1 MRVFLTGGTGY
12 IGRVLARRLAEAGY
26 EVRALVRPTSEA
38 EPLKQLG
45 IATFVGD
52 IADRV
57 SMREGMSGADWVIH
71 AAAELDLNRPP
82 EQMRRANL
90 QGSENVASLAYKLG
104 VGRFLSVS
112 SMAYFG
118 GSPIDG
124 SAAGE
129 DAPLQTPFPTH
140 YSATKHS
147 GELAIQE
154 WAKRGLRVN
163 TVYPSLVYGPPGKKE
178 GANALLRG
186 FLKGRFP
193 VLVGADRRMSW
204 IYLDDLVEGML
215 KVMAKAPPGR
225 GYLMAGDV
233 AILRDLVER
242 VCALG
247 GVKAPRLN
255 LPLGAARIG
264 LALSAPLYRL
274 RGRRPPFSAEQLN
287 SLERHWAFDDSRA
300 RTELDWRPRG
310 LGEGLPPTVEFLQA
324 EPSPPQPSSPAP
336 SLPPSPG
343 EEGAKQKEVSS

>member
-12 IGRVLARRLAEAGY
+12 IGRALARRLAETGH
-26 EVRALVRPTSEA
+26 EVRALVRPTSDA
-38 EPLKQLG
+38 EPLEQLG

-52 IADRV
+52 IADRA
-57 SMREGMSGADWVIH
+57 SMREAMSGADWVIH
-71 AAAELDLNRPP
+71 AAAELDLTGPP
-82 EQMRRANL
+82 ERMRRANV
-90 QGSENVASLAYKLG
+90 QGSENVASLTYKLG

-118 GSPIDG
+118 GSPPDG

-129 DAPLQTPFPTH
+129 DAPLQTPFPTL

-147 GELAIQE
+147 GEQAIQE

-215 KVMAKAPPGR
+215 KVIEKAPPGR
-225 GYLMAGDV
+225 HYLMTGDT
-233 AILRDLVER
+233 ATLRDLVDR

-247 GVKAPRLN
+247 GVKPPRRD
-255 LPLGAARIG
+255 LPIG
-264 LALSAPLYRL
+264 LARLGLAVSSPLYRL

-287 SLERHWAFDDSRA
+287 SLERHWSFDDSRA
-300 RTELDWRPRG
+300 RTELDWHPRG
-310 LGEGLPPTVEFLQA
+310 LDEGLPPTVEFLQTH
-324 EPSPPQPSSPAP
+324 
-336 SLPPSPG
+336 
-343 EEGAKQKEVSS
+343 